1 MGLVRLLSHVV
12 FLFKFYFIYFT
23 HMGVLPANKSVLQ
36 HTCNARR
43 GQKTASDPPER
54 LQMVRSHMG
63 AGTQCLTFQ
72 KSSQCSEL
80 LSHLSSPCCIS
91 WSSFPAPLPLPLP
104 LGCFFSVCHV
114 CSSTILLFSPPF
126 LRTLLPLTIPFT
138 VSYVP
143 THKKIKIKDRNMRC

>member
-1 MGLVRLLSHVV
+1 MGLVTLLSHIV
-12 FLFKFYFIYFT
+12 FFFKFYCIYFT
-23 HMGVLPANKSVLQ
+23 HMGVLPDNKSVLQ
-36 HTCNARR
+36 HTCNACR

-91 WSSFPAPLPLPLP
+91 
-104 LGCFFSVCHV
+104 
-114 CSSTILLFSPPF
+114 
-126 LRTLLPLTIPFT
+126 
-138 VSYVP
+138 
-143 THKKIKIKDRNMRC
+143 